1 MTVGND
7 KRTTLAFLGWLN
19 AEREITP
26 GLGVF
31 CRAALSEW
39 VEDWLKALREKGLKY
54 SSLANYCN
62 SLFMVASYVYEQ
74 FTVDEDARALPVSPL
89 SELYRIRAQCE
100 GQAKQQQLCKRT
112 PRGPPR
118 CVHCTHSCLCSA
130 HR

>member
-1 MTVGND
+1 M
-7 KRTTLAFLGWLN
+7 AI
-19 AEREITP
+19 A
-26 GLGVF
+26 
-31 CRAALSEW
+31 
-39 VEDWLKALREKGLKY
+39 DWLKALRDKGLKY

-62 SLFMVASYVYEQ
+62 SLFMVASYVYEHY
-74 FTVDEDARALPVSPL
+74 TVDEDARALPVSPL

-118 CVHCTHSCLCSA
+118 RAHCTHSCLCSA